1 MSTEPAKEPTR
12 DDVLAIAIEAA
23 TDAVDHDDP
32 SVADAEVSESTIL
45 IGDGAVVD
53 SLGLVQ
59 IITDVEDTVSERYGR
74 DLDLTD
80 ERALS
85 QKHSPFRSV
94 AALVDHVMDYVASS
108 SPAR

>member
-1 MSTEPAKEPTR
+1 MSPESANEPTR
-12 DDVLAIAIEAA
+12 EDVLAVVIEAA
-23 TDAVDHDDP
+23 TDAVDQHDP
-32 SVADAEVSESTIL
+32 SVADAQVSESTTL

-59 IITDVEDTVSERYGR
+59 ILTDVEDTFSERYGR

-85 QKHSPFRSV
+85 QKNSPFRSV
-94 AALVDHVMDYVASS
+94 ATLVDHVMEYAS
-108 SPAR
+108 SPAQQ

>member
-1 MSTEPAKEPTR
+1 MSNEPTR
-12 DDVLAIAIEAA
+12 EDVLAIAVEAA
-23 TDAVDHDDP
+23 TDAVDHEDP
-32 SVADAEVSESTIL
+32 SVADAQVSESTIL

-59 IITDVEDTVSERYGR
+59 IITDVEETVSERYGR

-85 QKHSPFRSV
+85 QQHSPFRSV

-108 SPAR
+108 PPAR

>member
-1 MSTEPAKEPTR
+1 MSTESANEPTR
-12 DDVLAIAIEAA
+12 EDVLAVAVEAA

-32 SVADAEVSESTIL
+32 SIADAEVSESTIL

-59 IITDVEDTVSERYGR
+59 IITDVEETVSERYGR

-85 QKHSPFRSV
+85 QKNSPFRSV
-94 AALVDHVMDYVASS
+94 GALVDHVMDYVASS
-108 SPAR
+108 PPAR

>member
-1 MSTEPAKEPTR
+1 MSTELTR
-12 DDVLAIAIEAA
+12 EDVLAVVIEAA
-23 TDAVDHDDP
+23 TDAVDHGDP

-59 IITDVEDTVSERYGR
+59 IITDVEETVSERYGR

-94 AALVDHVMDYVASS
+94 DALVDHVMDYVASS
-108 SPAR
+108 PPAR

>member
-1 MSTEPAKEPTR
+1 MSAESANEPTR
-12 DDVLAIAIEAA
+12 EDVLAVVIEAA
-23 TDAVDHDDP
+23 TDAVDRNDP

-45 IGDGAVVD
+45 IGDEAVVD

-59 IITDVEDTVSERYGR
+59 IITDVEETVSERYGR

-85 QKHSPFRSV
+85 QEKSPFRSV
-94 AALVDHVMDYVASS
+94 GTLVDHVMAYAG
-108 SPAR
+108 SPSGQ

>member
-1 MSTEPAKEPTR
+1 MSTEAANEPTR
-12 DDVLAIAIEAA
+12 DEVLAVVIEAA

-32 SVADAEVSESTIL
+32 SVEDAEVSESTIL

-59 IITDVEDTVSERYGR
+59 IITDVEETVSERYGR

-94 AALVDHVMDYVASS
+94 GALVDHVMEYVASS